1 MLHRLVDWLRRERAP
16 RGYRPG
22 ATLARLRQ
30 ELGQDRVG
38 AECEPAGSSALA
50 CRSADGLQFTVRERI
65 DAVFLAHTVSCEFR
79 LPLALDVAA
88 AAANPGSD
96 PARIVIRHTGAVR
109 RQGIAC
115 QVAGPDDGSLAAIAR
130 RLQDDAALQAALLP
144 LDFRRCE
151 LRLEDGSW
159 QLCIEHFGASE
170 VVTNIP
176 PMRRYIRLIAPQRQA
191 LLHSLRACQAVLAV

>member
-1 MLHRLVDWLRRERAP
+1 MRHRLVDWLRRERAP

-38 AECEPAGSSALA
+38 AECEPAGSTALL

-65 DAVFLAHTVSCEFR
+65 DAVFLAHTVSCEFC
-79 LPLALDVAA
+79 LPLVLDVDMAA
-88 AAANPGSD
+88 TNVG
-96 PARIVIRHTGAVR
+96 RIVIRHTGALR

-130 RLQDDAALQAALLP
+130 RLQHDAALQAALLP

-170 VVTNIP
+170 VVTNVP
-176 PMRRYIRLIAPQRQA
+176 PLRRYIRLIAPQRQA
-191 LLHSLRACQAVLAV
+191 LLRSLRACQAVLAV

>member
-1 MLHRLVDWLRRERAP
+1 MLHRLVDWLRRERPP

-22 ATLARLRQ
+22 ATLARLRL
-30 ELGQDRVG
+30 ELG
-38 AECEPAGSSALA
+38 AECEPAGSTALT
-50 CRSADGLQFTVRERI
+50 CRSADGLAFSVCERT

-79 LPLALDVAA
+79 LPLALAVDTLAPEV
-88 AAANPGSD
+88 G
-96 PARIVIRHTGAVR
+96 RIVIRHTGALR

-115 QVAGPDDGSLAAIAR
+115 QVTGADDGSLAAIAH

-151 LRLEDGSW
+151 LRLEDGRW

-170 VVTNIP
+170 VVSNFP

-191 LLHSLRACQAVLAV
+191 LLQSLRACQQLLAA

>member
-22 ATLARLRQ
+22 ATLARLRL
-30 ELGQDRVG
+30 ELGQERVG
-38 AECEPAGSSALA
+38 AECTPAGERMLA
-50 CRSADGLQFTVRERI
+50 CRSADGLQFTVSERI

-79 LPLALDVAA
+79 LPLALAVDA
-88 AAANPGSD
+88 AAANVG
-96 PARIVIRHTGAVR
+96 RIVIRHTGALR
-109 RQGIAC
+109 REGIAC
-115 QVAGPDDGSLAAIAR
+115 QVQGPDDGSLAAIAR

-151 LRLEDGSW
+151 LRQEDGRW

-191 LLHSLRACQAVLAV
+191 LLHSLRACRQLLAA

>member
-1 MLHRLVDWLRRERAP
+1 MLHRLVDWLRRERVP

-22 ATLARLRQ
+22 ATLARLRL
-30 ELGQDRVG
+30 ELG
-38 AECEPAGSSALA
+38 AACEPAGSTTLT
-50 CRSADGLQFTVRERI
+50 CRSAYGLQFTVRERI
-65 DAVFLAHTVSCEFR
+65 DAVFLAHTVSCEFC
-79 LPLALDVAA
+79 LPLALDIAA
-88 AAANPGSD
+88 ADPGRE

-130 RLQDDAALQAALLP
+130 RLQDDATLQAALLP

-176 PMRRYIRLIAPQRQA
+176 PLRRYIRLIAPQRQA
-191 LLHSLRACQAVLAV
+191 LLHSLRACQQLLAA